1 MTASTDNALGPFL
14 TNEFGDRY
22 LYPVNRDT
30 FRRIDAKSLFKQKF
44 GELFFREKTLHVI
57 VGTDSGLL
65 LRYLTDNGLPEG
77 SRYLFIELPEVRQRL
92 EEGGLLEDLN
102 ERIACSDPATYLGQ
116 LVKFQVTNYLYTE
129 RINIWQS
136 FAGGDGFLQDYPE
149 LYWSVRNAIDAIAWR
164 TRLEVGSQ
172 VFTRRQLEN
181 LPEHRHSAACLK
193 GIFSGKTAVLLAGG
207 TSLDEVIPWVKEHR
221 NHLVVLAVSRIA
233 RRLQQVDLAPD
244 IFFSVDPHALSFDVS
259 KEMLSFWD
267 RSLLIYKNHIYP
279 PLLSQWRGRSLFVGA
294 RFPWA
299 EKEQE
304 EFLHGPGPTVTNT
317 AFATAVAMGFSQIIL
332 AGVDLCFSPSG
343 HSHAQG
349 SNESLAGPQFNSF
362 DTQVETNDGSKAFT
376 MRSMAEAIPGLNIQA
391 ALAKTVGCQTINPA
405 AKAAKI
411 DHICHKP
418 LSEIT
423 FQPLKQ
429 PASVLLDRMLPE
441 DSSIIR
447 LKYYRNI
454 LVRLTTAE
462 RKMRTILKLAQ
473 EGLKCNNGLFGRNG
487 LKQDFKYKVR
497 MDKVENA
504 LNRPS
509 MADYSKLV
517 KTYGLR
523 QFVGIVRPDT
533 DQEWNDE
540 QVEETGRVY
549 YEAFRDGAKFL
560 LELVKGAIERIE
572 WRIAEEQPETDLAG
586 LCKVWQKYGEPGRGR
601 IWQQRHGI
609 NLDTSQQPEN
619 VIQIW
624 QDLQTRFEELLKTDD
639 SPHMQRSKRDSDPM
653 VARNKINMLFKKRDA
668 VSLKGLIKGLA
679 TMDHKDAR
687 PVLYLSEGYLAELE
701 QKPTEAFRAYE
712 RALEN
717 ESELVREDVLKRI
730 ASLSLT
736 LNDGQN
742 ALLAL
747 ECLSSLSP
755 VYLPQYADLAKLL
768 GQTQTALNTYANYL
782 DRFPDD
788 LVVLL
793 KVGKLYK
800 QIEHD
805 DSAASVFRYLLEK
818 DPENG
823 AARQMLEECKLGN

>member
-14 TNEFGDRY
+14 TNEYGDRY

-44 GELFFREKTLHVI
+44 GDLFFREKTLHVI

-65 LRYLTDNGLPEG
+65 LRYLTENGLPEG
-77 SRYLFIELPEVRQRL
+77 ARYLFIELSEVHQRL
-92 EEGGLLEDLN
+92 EEEGLLENLN
-102 ERIACSDPATYLGQ
+102 DRIACSDPATYLGQ
-116 LVKFQVTNYLYTE
+116 LSKFQVTNYLYTE

-136 FAGGDGFLQDYPE
+136 FAGGDGFLQDYPD
-149 LYWSVRNAIDAIAWR
+149 LYWSVRNAIDTIAWR

-193 GIFSGKTAVLLAGG
+193 GIFAGKTAVLLAGG
-207 TSLDEVIPWVKEHR
+207 PSLDEVIPWVKEHR

-259 KEMLSFWD
+259 KEMLNFWD

-279 PLLSQWRGRSLFVGA
+279 PLLSQWQGRSLFVGS

-299 EKEQE
+299 EKESA

-317 AFATAVAMGFSQIIL
+317 AFAVAVEMGFAQIIL

-349 SNESLAGPQFNSF
+349 SNESLAGPQFNNF
-362 DTQVETNDGSKAFT
+362 DTQVVTNDGSKAFT
-376 MRSMAEAIPGLNIQA
+376 HRAMAEAIPGFGVQA
-391 ALAKTVGCQTINPA
+391 ALAKRVGCQTINPA

-411 DHICHKP
+411 AHICHQP
-418 LSEIT
+418 LSDIT
-423 FQPLKQ
+423 FQPLQ
-429 PASVLLDRMLPE
+429 EPASVLLNRMLPE
-441 DSSIIR
+441 DSPNTR
-447 LKYYRNI
+447 LKYYRKI
-454 LVRLTTAE
+454 LASLTTAE
-462 RKMRTILKLAQ
+462 RQMRTILKLAQ
-473 EGLKCNNGLFGRNG
+473 EGLKCNDGLFGRNG
-487 LKQDFKYKVR
+487 LKQDFKYKIR

-509 MADYSKLV
+509 MTAYSKLV

-549 YEAFRDGAKFL
+549 YEAYRDGAKLL
-560 LELVKGAIERIE
+560 LELVKGAIERTQ
-572 WRIAEEQPETDLAG
+572 WRIAEEQPETDLTELFNA
-586 LCKVWQKYGEPGRGR
+586 WQKYDEPARGLV
-601 IWQQRHGI
+601 WQQRQG
-609 NLDTSQQPEN
+609 LQMDTSEQPEK

-624 QDLQTRFEELLKTDD
+624 QYLQTRFEELFKTDD
-639 SPHMQRSKRDSDPM
+639 NPHMQRSRRDADPT
-653 VARNKINMLFKKRDA
+653 VARNKINILFKKRDA
-668 VSLKGLIKGLA
+668 ASLQGLVDGLA
-679 TMDHKDAR
+679 TMNHKQAE
-687 PVLYLSEGYLAELE
+687 PVLYLSRGYLAELE
-701 QKPTEAFRAYE
+701 EKPADAFQAYQRALDTEAD
-712 RALEN
+712 LI
-717 ESELVREDVLKRI
+717 REDVLKRI
-730 ASLSLT
+730 ASLSLA
-736 LNDGQN
+736 LQDGHN

-747 ECLSSLSP
+747 ECLSSISP

-768 GQTQTALNTYANYL
+768 GQTQTALNTYADYL

-788 LVVLL
+788 SVVLF

-800 QIEHD
+800 ENGHD

-818 DPENG
+818 DPANE
-823 AARQMLEECKLGN
+823 AARQMLAESAA